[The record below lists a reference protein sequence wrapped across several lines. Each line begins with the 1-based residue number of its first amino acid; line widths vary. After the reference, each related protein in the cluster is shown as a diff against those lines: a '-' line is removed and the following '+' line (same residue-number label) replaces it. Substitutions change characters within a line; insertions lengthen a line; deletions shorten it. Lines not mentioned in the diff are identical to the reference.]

1 MNRPAALLPHLD
13 NENRSNAMNDND
25 GLAVLKG
32 GWSNMLSRRALR
44 PWESSASIHDADNAG
59 GGCHVNRRKI
69 PPQLDMHYITSN
81 LLALSAPH
89 STVAA
94 SSGTS
99 ALDVASFMS
108 DQSLLF
114 CLGEDLLPDERTLV
128 LVRRQVVC
136 LPWHVVGGAT
146 NVPTLATIL
155 NVCYTLHAWLQNDV
169 AHTALVYCRN
179 GKTRTALAIACYLL
193 FSQQVATAQ
202 QGFAYFVQA
211 RCGGT
216 ASAATLPASIRTFF
230 SLVQDCF
237 TYGRCKNEK
246 PLLLRALA
254 LQGVPL
260 EQAPV
265 LDLYNAQG
273 QLVYSSA
280 HAAAGATEQ
289 SERTAT
295 TQDSTSHD
303 DDSSRVA
310 LPPPALSSH
319 WVEEEGF
326 FRTHVILQGDFLL
339 VCRFGSTR
347 DGSSSDHSSSSSTS
361 PESSVIFRYVNHTG
375 AMAAG
380 ITYELPMH
388 QVDLMPRYAEQL
400 SHDHGEHDFLL
411 SLVLDAHFTCT
422 DPAEI
427 ALLRQRCDESVVPV
441 VHLDQDAI
449 HEGWRLI
456 HEHHAAQPTPADVQQ
471 FCLAQRGNDQWS
483 AEAIALALQLSNFHS
498 EKAHQVL
505 VSNATQWCRPETSVA
520 VTTAAPL
527 QYRSMISSMQ
537 PGDVARALGQM
548 ARSSSNM
555 WPSPPSPGR
564 PRVPLCHAAS
574 RLPNPANAEDLKLYN
589 AHHALAVSLLK
600 RLDHPGI
607 FLQDILN
614 LQTLG
619 LRDLP
624 RISAEAAEDAH
635 QSNENSVISSPVE
648 PASDNVHPPLLVDP
662 ESLQQQQQQQRG
674 GGGTSA
680 VGEESNVLT
689 GGATEATSLDT
700 PLKNGVHGKYFVMLS
715 KGLSREAVE
724 EAMKR
729 DGQLDFSILDLDPQ
743 QSLQSQRA
751 HSGACNVVESL
762 PLKNDPTY
770 SKYFSMLKM
779 GLPRGAVENA
789 MQRDGRSDFEVLDL
803 DPERSWQSQQNL
815 PEASAP
821 VEAPCL
827 AEPLLK
833 SDPLFAKYFSMLKM
847 GLPRGAV
854 ENAMQRD
861 GRSDFNVLDLD
872 PDQSWQSQ
880 QSSQEAPVDASC
892 ADEPPLKSDST
903 FGKYFSMLKMG
914 LPRGA
919 VENAMQRD
927 GRSDFNVLDLDPERS
942 WQSQQNLQSL
952 SAQVD
957 TSRPDESPLKSDST
971 YGKYFSMLKM
981 GLPRGAVENAMQRDG
996 RSDFNVLDLDP
1007 ERSWQSQQRAPAAVS
1022 IEQHP
1027 PLRDDPEYSKYFKM
1041 LTMGLPRGAVENSM
1055 IRDGKQDLSVLELDP
1070 AKSLLSQRGEAS
1082 NQQELPPLKDHAVY
1096 GKYFRMLALGLAK
1109 GAAQN
1114 AMIRDGKTE
1123 VDVLDLD
1130 PEKSLEAQRPQ
1141 QKAPSVDADDKPPL
1155 KDDPAFIKYFR
1166 MLQAGLPKGA
1176 VSNAMQRDGK
1186 DTSIVSTTNHST
1198 CNQCLCN

>member
-13 NENRSNAMNDND
+13 NENRSNGMNDND

-146 NVPTLATIL
+146 NVPTLSTIL
-155 NVCYTLHAWLQNDV
+155 DVCYTLHAWLQDD

-179 GKTRTALAIACYLL
+179 GKTRTALAVACYLL

-280 HAAAGATEQ
+280 HAATGAATEQ

-295 TQDSTSHD
+295 TEASTSHD

-347 DGSSSDHSSSSSTS
+347 DGSSSDRSSSSSSSTT

-471 FCLAQRGNDQWS
+471 FCLAQRDHAVDQWPP
-483 AEAIALALQLSNFHS
+483 EAIALALQLSNFHA

-505 VSNATQWCRPETSVA
+505 VSSAAQWCRPETSVA

-548 ARSSSNM
+548 ARSSNNM
-555 WPSPPSPGR
+555 WPSPPGPVR
-564 PRVPLCHAAS
+564 PRVPLCHAS
-574 RLPNPANAEDLKLYN
+574 RLPNPNAEDRKLYN

-624 RISAEAAEDAH
+624 RISAEAAAAADAH
-635 QSNENSVISSPVE
+635 QSNENFVIANRFHSPQD
-648 PASDNVHPPLLVDP
+648 PASDIVDPSLQVDP
-662 ESLQQQQQQQRG
+662 ESLQQQRG

-680 VGEESNVLT
+680 VGEESNAPA
-689 GGATEATSLDT
+689 GGAADP
-700 PLKNGVHGKYFVMLS
+700 PLKDGVYGKYFVMLS
-715 KGLSREAVE
+715 EGLSREAVE
-724 EAMKR
+724 NAMKR

-743 QSLQSQRA
+743 SLQAQRA
-751 HSGACNVVESL
+751 HSAASNVVESL

-803 DPERSWQSQQNL
+803 DPEQCHPSLPNL
-815 PEASAP
+815 PESSGP
-821 VEAPCL
+821 VEAPCVI
-827 AEPLLK
+827 EPPLK
-833 SDPLFAKYFSMLKM
+833 GDPTFAKYFSMLKM

-854 ENAMQRD
+854 ENAMKRD

-872 PDQSWQSQ
+872 PEQHRPSQ
-880 QSSQEAPVDASC
+880 QSSQAAQVDASC
-892 ADEPPLKSDST
+892 ADEPPLKSDSVY
-903 FGKYFSMLKMG
+903 GKYFSMLKMG

-927 GRSDFNVLDLDPERS
+927 GRSDFYVLDLDPERS
-942 WQSQQNLQSL
+942 WQSQQNLEAP

-957 TSRPDESPLKSDST
+957 TSCLDESPLKSDST

-1007 ERSWQSQQRAPAAVS
+1007 ERSWQSQQRAPVVAS

-1041 LTMGLPRGAVENSM
+1041 VTMGLPRGAVENAM
-1055 IRDGKQDLSVLELDP
+1055 IRDGKKDFSVLELDP
-1070 AKSLLSQRGEAS
+1070 AKSLVSQRGGEAS

-1096 GKYFRMLALGLAK
+1096 GKYFRMLALGLTK

-1186 DTSIVSTTNHST
+1186 DTSIVSTANHYT
-1198 CNQCLCN
+1198 CSQCLCN